1 MSIFSL
7 VSEDL
12 NLKGQLPG
20 IVCEH
25 MRYIAL
31 GTTQYP

>member
-12 NLKGQLPG
+12 NLKGTLPD
-20 IVCEH
+20 IVCMYVNIGIILH
-25 MRYIAL
+25 
-31 GTTQYP
+31 